1 MQADANK
8 KNPRVAGILALV
20 GGPVGFLYVGWR
32 YALAATV
39 VFLSFMLV
47 FAFLLFAPPWL
58 KYVNLPAF
66 AFMAYRICE
75 RLNGLADRGQNR
87 AVLDADTWPVAAFA
101 MTSMLPL
108 LAAFD
113 SAVFGVATAI
123 PRLIGGDVGGSLL
136 MLLLVTPLL
145 VVVNFV
151 FFVVIAAGINRVVL
165 RLEPAAPRSIFPLAI
180 AIGRGT

>member
-1 MQADANK
+1 MQANPK
-8 KNPRVAGILALV
+8 TKNPRVAGGLALV
-20 GGPVGFLYVGWR
+20 TGPIGFLYIGWR

-39 VFLSFMLV
+39 VFLSIIMV
-47 FAFLLFAPPWL
+47 FALLPVPFWL

-75 RLNGLADRGQNR
+75 RLNGLVDRGQHR

-123 PRLIGGDVGGSLL
+123 PRLIGGDVGMVMDVGHCPHA
-136 MLLLVTPLL
+136 PLGQK
-145 VVVNFV
+145 F
-151 FFVVIAAGINRVVL
+151 RVV
-165 RLEPAAPRSIFPLAI
+165 SD
-180 AIGRGT
+180 

>member
-1 MQADANK
+1 MQDDSNK

-47 FAFLLFAPPWL
+47 FAFLLFVPPWL

-66 AFMAYRICE
+66 AVIAYRICE
-75 RLNGLADRGQNR
+75 RLNGLVDRGQHR
-87 AVLDADTWPVAAFA
+87 AVLNADTWPVAAFA

-108 LAAFD
+108 LAGVH
-113 SAVFGVATAI
+113 SAVMGVTTAVS
-123 PRLIGGDVGGSLL
+123 PFMGGDVGRGLF
-136 MLLLVTPLL
+136 MLLLVTPIF
-145 VVVNFV
+145 VAVNFV
-151 FFVVIAAGINRVVL
+151 GFALIATLIDRVVM
-165 RLEPAAPRSIFPLAI
+165 RSAPAARRHIFPPVVSFEEE
-180 AIGRGT
+180 T

>member
-1 MQADANK
+1 MQANSNK
-8 KNPRVAGILALV
+8 KNPRVAGVLALV

-39 VFLSFMLV
+39 VFLSFMLI

-75 RLNGLADRGQNR
+75 RLNGLADRGQDR

-101 MTSMLPL
+101 QLVRHIRRDPAAVADAGAFRAVRGPSILP
-108 LAAFD
+108 
-113 SAVFGVATAI
+113 
-123 PRLIGGDVGGSLL
+123 
-136 MLLLVTPLL
+136 TPLQTGPAL
-145 VVVNFV
+145 LQPSRSV
-151 FFVVIAAGINRVVL
+151 
-165 RLEPAAPRSIFPLAI
+165 RLGGFRRRHRHPAAHR
-180 AIGRGT
+180 R